1 MITGF
6 RSAFLSSSYF
16 LQKNFLFLSG
26 SNRAAPLSCV
36 PPNDEEQNMSQ
47 FCFMASR
54 DPVSSTDSL
63 HLYRRAADLA
73 VAGERVSLFLLQNGV
88 LATQSLN
95 DKALRQAYEKGVS
108 IYADKFSL
116 RERGIFANELD
127 DFIEPLS
134 IDEWLRRVIS
144 EDHPKLI
151 WH

>member
-1 MITGF
+1 
-6 RSAFLSSSYF
+6 
-16 LQKNFLFLSG
+16 
-26 SNRAAPLSCV
+26 
-36 PPNDEEQNMSQ
+36 MSQ